1 MQNSIQYFGKIVMFV
16 FNYLGGNYMKK
27 RAISEATSRNWEKL
41 DVDVLNKKLV
51 KRANKRESDKNILP
65 KEYFVNIKNIQLVEE
80 IIITWKKSNLSIHSF
95 MINLCFILF
104 KENDLINEKY
114 ESKNKYIR
122 QFIEEYKNEV
132 NDEISVLFVPKDERD
147 ILGLI
152 YQSLKL
158 EGEKN
163 ILGSYYTP
171 EYVVEDLLSDVKGYC
186 DKTILD
192 PCCGTGSFLLNL
204 NDFNPKN
211 IYGYDI
217 DETAV
222 LIAKVNLLIK
232 FKEEEFKPNIYYL
245 DYLNSNEN
253 LFSLETSSMKF
264 DYIITNPPWGSMTK
278 DYSDNFPCIKSD
290 ESFSYFLVM
299 AIKSLNV
306 DGVVKFLL
314 PESILNV
321 KKHKDI
327 RKFILDNTSIE
338 KITLYPNIFN
348 GVLTKVVSIE
358 LKNSLKNKS
367 VAIVKNG
374 IETKV
379 DINIFMQ
386 NENNVFSIISDFDSI
401 ILNKINS
408 PDHFYLDRSEWALGI
423 VTGDNKGKLF
433 NQIKE
438 NFEPIYTGKEVDKFI
453 LKKAT
458 KYIKFDKEKLQQVAP
473 ERFYRAKEK
482 IVYKFISKNLV
493 FAYDNTGSLCLNSAN
508 ILIPDTRYLS
518 VKCIVAFLNSDVIQF
533 FYSKK
538 FNELKVLRGNLLKI
552 PLPKLDNKSQD
563 KVSSYVDSILL
574 GNRNNIEELNNY
586 LFNFYKFDENE
597 IKYIKGEIY
606 GSSNK
611 RVK

>member
-1 MQNSIQYFGKIVMFV
+1 
-16 FNYLGGNYMKK
+16 MKR

-41 DVDVLNKKLV
+41 DVDVHNKKLV

-80 IIITWKKSNLSIHSF
+80 IIVSWKKSNLSIHSF
-95 MINLCFILF
+95 MINLCFILL
-104 KENDLINEKY
+104 KENDLVNEKY
-114 ESKNKYIR
+114 ESRNKYIS
-122 QFIEEYKNEV
+122 QLIEEYKNEID
-132 NDEISVLFVPKDERD
+132 DEFSNLYVPRDERD

-171 EYVVEDLLSDVKGYC
+171 ENVVEDLLCDVKGC
-186 DKTILD
+186 FDKTILD

-204 NDFNPKN
+204 NDFNPRN

-222 LIAKVNLLIK
+222 FIAKVNLLIK
-232 FKEEEFKPNIYYL
+232 FKEEEFKPNIFHL
-245 DYLNSNEN
+245 DYLNSNQN
-253 LFSLETSSMKF
+253 LFSLETKSMNF

-290 ESFSYFLVM
+290 ESFSYFLVK
-299 AIKSLNV
+299 AVKSLNV
-306 DGVVKFLL
+306 EGVVKFLL

-327 RKFILDNTSIE
+327 RKFILENTSIE

-358 LKNSLKNKS
+358 LKNSFKNKS
-367 VAIVKNG
+367 VAIVKNR
-374 IETKV
+374 IETRV
-379 DINIFMQ
+379 DISIFIQ
-386 NENNVFSIISDFDSI
+386 NEYNVFSIISDFDSI
-401 ILNKINS
+401 ILNKINK
-408 PDHFYLDRSEWALGI
+408 PDHFYLDKSEWALGI
-423 VTGDNKGKLF
+423 VTGDNKSKLF
-433 NQIKE
+433 NHIKE
-438 NFEPIYTGKEVDKFI
+438 DCERIYTGKEVNKFI
-453 LKKAT
+453 LEKAT

-482 IVYKFISKNLV
+482 IVYKFISKSLV
-493 FAYDNTGSLCLNSAN
+493 FAYDNSGSLCLNSAN
-508 ILIPDTRYLS
+508 ILIPDTSYLS
-518 VKCIVAFLNSDVIQF
+518 VKCIVAILNSDVIQF

-552 PLPKLDNKSQD
+552 PLPKLDKESQD
-563 KVSSYVDSILL
+563 EITNYVDSILL
-574 GNRNNIEELNNY
+574 GNRNIIEELNNY
-586 LFNFYKFDENE
+586 LYNFYKFSENE

-606 GSSNK
+606 GSPNK
-611 RVK
+611 RNK